1 MRMTARVIDAALEAS
16 VAGSFTRVGFDVR
29 RRLGRWED
37 PPAREGSTAL
47 VTGAT
52 SGIGYEVALA
62 LASLGAS
69 VRFVARSEDRARRA
83 RDEIVARSG
92 NADVDYTLADMADLA
107 SVCDVA
113 EWIGDTFATL
123 DVLVHNAGAITHT
136 RTLTNEGTEVT
147 AASQLLGPF
156 LLTGRLLGL
165 LSRSGPGRVITVSSG
180 GMYTQ
185 RFDLAGLEMDAA
197 RYNGVTQ
204 YARIKRA
211 QVVLTHEWAR
221 RIDPRE
227 VVFHAMHPGWVD
239 TPGVRATLPGFYR
252 VTRPLLRSPA
262 EGADTIVWLANARE
276 PLSASGAFWLDR
288 RRRVEYRA
296 PWTRSRDPQGDQ
308 ARLWE
313 WCTERSSWAPAA
325 GGAERLE
332 DPGA

>member
-1 MRMTARVIDAALEAS
+1 MRLTARVIDAALEAS
-16 VAGSFTRVGFDVR
+16 VVGSFTRVGYDAR
-29 RRLGRWED
+29 RRLDRWEA
-37 PPAREGSTAL
+37 PPARLGATAL

-92 NADVDYTLADMADLA
+92 NADVDFTLADMADLA
-107 SVCDVA
+107 SVRDVA
-113 EWIGDTFATL
+113 DWIGDTFEVL
-123 DVLVHNAGAITHT
+123 DVLVHNAGAIAPT
-136 RTLTNEGTEVT
+136 RTLTHEGTEVT

-156 LLTGRLLGL
+156 LLTGWLLGL

-185 RFDLAGLEMDAA
+185 RFELADLEMDAA
-197 RYNGVTQ
+197 HYDGVTQ
-204 YARIKRA
+204 YARVKRA

-221 RIDPRE
+221 RTDPHE

-239 TPGVRATLPGFYR
+239 TPGVRASLPGFYR
-252 VTRPLLRSPA
+252 VTRRLLRSPA

-276 PLSASGAFWLDR
+276 SLAPSGAFWLDR
-288 RRRVEYRA
+288 RRRLENKV
-296 PWTRSRDPQGDQ
+296 PWTRSRDPLGDQ

-313 WCTERSSWAPAA
+313 WCAQRSAWALAT
-325 GGAERLE
+325 GGEGRLD